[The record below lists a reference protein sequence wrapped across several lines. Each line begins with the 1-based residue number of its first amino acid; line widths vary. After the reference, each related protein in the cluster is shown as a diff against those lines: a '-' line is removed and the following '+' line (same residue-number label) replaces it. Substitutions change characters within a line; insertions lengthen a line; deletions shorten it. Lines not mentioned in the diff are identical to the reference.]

1 MDMVDLEDIRTIL
14 GGLMSGGFETIFS
27 TAIITVGVLS
37 IPEGQEIQRKAYED
51 IMAVY
56 GSSEEAFERC
66 LLEEKSLYTMGLVK
80 EALRFYP
87 PLKLLPARQVYKE
100 FEYQNAVIPK
110 GLLVY
115 INAQAA
121 NFGTYIAP
129 SRPPVGRL
137 A

>member
-1 MDMVDLEDIRTIL
+1 MLIVVEDVKTIL

-27 TAIITVGVLS
+27 TAIITVGMLS
-37 IPEGQEIQRKAYED
+37 SPEGQEIQRKAYDD
-51 IMAVY
+51 IMSVY
-56 GSSEEAFERC
+56 DTAEQAFELC
-66 LLEEKSLYTMGLVK
+66 LTEEKCTYVMGLVK

-100 FEYQNAVIPK
+100 FEYQGAQIPK

-121 NFGTYIAP
+121 NFGMVY
-129 SRPPVGRL
+129 S
-137 A
+137 